1 MVIFSLSKGF
11 TSWTSLYGTYL
22 LSINNHLFI
31 GLFDIFMFPSLIL
44 ASVIYI
50 NIYLFG
56 TPCNIDR
63 IREPV
68 AGSLLF
74 GNNIVSGSLIPSSN
88 AIGLHFYPIWITSSL
103 YDWLYNGGLYQFMI
117 LHLVIGVSGW
127 IAREWEFSY
136 RLSIRSWIYVAFSSP
151 VVASF
156 AVFMIYYPIKQ
167 DIFS

>member
-31 GLFDIFMFPSLIL
+31 GLFDIFMFPCLIL

-74 GNNIVSGSLIPSSN
+74 GNNVVSGSLIPSSN
-88 AIGLHFYPIWITSSL
+88 AIGLHFYPIWIASSL

-117 LHLVIGVSGW
+117 LHLVIGVF
-127 IAREWEFSY
+127 RMD
-136 RLSIRSWIYVAFSSP
+136 SS
-151 VVASF
+151 
-156 AVFMIYYPIKQ
+156 
-167 DIFS
+167 